1 MFILFRNKTVSMN
14 TDEALKKLLRSFE
27 HYYDIKL
34 ENAVPPFAAEAEF
47 HQHQEQ
53 YILVRAA
60 HVSDVDSNEYVFF
73 YTCASL
79 SKENL
84 AETAEK
90 AWKEGLSRVKVYPG
104 HRNSDVILIILADKI
119 DEDAL
124 KQVKKIKYYKSY
136 AFSFRGWS
144 HFKLVAMETFS
155 KKLASN
161 RLGKDLKKLFKTIN

>member
-1 MFILFRNKTVSMN
+1 MN

-27 HYYDIKL
+27 RYYDIKI
-34 ENAVPPFAAEAEF
+34 EGAVQPFAAEAEF

-53 YILVRAA
+53 YVLVRAA
-60 HVSDVDSNEYVFF
+60 HISDVDSNEYVFF
-73 YTCASL
+73 YKCGFL

-90 AWKEGLSRVKVYPG
+90 AWNEGLSRVKVYPG

-119 DEDAL
+119 DDDAL
-124 KQVKKIKYYKSY
+124 RQIKKIKRYKSY

-144 HFKLVAMETFS
+144 HFKLVAMEISS

-161 RLGKDLKKLFKTIN
+161 RLGKDLKKLFKTI